1 MRSRVLLR
9 SLLVWRSQTFSLQKK
24 KRKGKKNAWSQFTL
38 LPSWGNKTTW
48 QRHLLDFITITFV
61 YYLCA
66 EKILYTHPVSPSQ
79 FLNPLSRLFQM
90 SAEAPA
96 SPSLVPVHFFARS
109 RTGNERVKIKN
120 KMADERRASLSL
132 FIIDAFTSKPFSGN
146 PAAVCLVGSKVRFS
160 LLS

>member
-1 MRSRVLLR
+1 
-9 SLLVWRSQTFSLQKK
+9 
-24 KRKGKKNAWSQFTL
+24 
-38 LPSWGNKTTW
+38 
-48 QRHLLDFITITFV
+48 
-61 YYLCA
+61 
-66 EKILYTHPVSPSQ
+66 
-79 FLNPLSRLFQM
+79 M

-160 LLS
+160 LLSKRMRGRLEYG

>member
-1 MRSRVLLR
+1 
-9 SLLVWRSQTFSLQKK
+9 
-24 KRKGKKNAWSQFTL
+24 
-38 LPSWGNKTTW
+38 
-48 QRHLLDFITITFV
+48 
-61 YYLCA
+61 
-66 EKILYTHPVSPSQ
+66 
-79 FLNPLSRLFQM
+79 M

-96 SPSLVPVHFFARS
+96 SPSFKSQYTFFARS

-120 KMADERRASLSL
+120 KMADERRGSLSL

>member
-24 KRKGKKNAWSQFTL
+24 KKKTAWSQFTP

-48 QRHLLDFITITFV
+48 QRHLLGFITITFV

-66 EKILYTHPVSPSQ
+66 EKILYTRPVSPSQ
-79 FLNPLSRLFQM
+79 FLNPPSRLYQM

-96 SPSLVPVHFFARS
+96 SPSSSQFSPSTLFRPLAH
-109 RTGNERVKIKN
+109 GNERVKIKN